1 MTAVDL
7 SRIPKLKARELLGG
21 ELLSID
27 SVTGATRIR
36 YTPPDALNNPVGTVL
51 GGFTAAMIDDIA
63 GAATWFAG
71 GQRMFA
77 TAQMSTNF
85 LRPVKAGIALLA
97 DATAIGVGGQQ
108 AFIEVRIVREGDGK
122 LVATGT
128 VVQTFI
134 AQTIT
139 EGAKT

>member
-1 MTAVDL
+1 MTDVDL

-27 SVTGATRIR
+27 AATGATRIR
-36 YTPPDALNNPVGTVL
+36 YTPTEALNNPVGTVL
-51 GGFTAAMIDDIA
+51 GGFTAAMIDDIG

-85 LRPVKAGIALLA
+85 LRPVKAGTALMA
-97 DATAIGVGGQQ
+97 EAKVTGMGGQQ
-108 AFIEVRIVREGDGK
+108 AFIEVRIARESDGK

-128 VVQTFI
+128 LVQTFLD
-134 AQTIT
+134 
-139 EGAKT
+139 GAKK